1 MGALMQFQLL
11 EDCRVWW
18 RKGFVCGF
26 RRSSGVSQKRDVR
39 LMGAKDSSMSLSTP
53 YVSWAQSLHVS
64 CVCLAFKVYKN
75 TGWKFCYLG

>member
-1 MGALMQFQLL
+1 MEEG
-11 EDCRVWW
+11 
-18 RKGFVCGF
+18 VCLWLQAA
-26 RRSSGVSQKRDVR
+26 SGVSQKRDVQ
-39 LMGAKDSSMSLSTP
+39 LMGAKDSNMSLSTP